1 MALAVVTV
9 LAPAALIGWLILGG
23 SDGSP
28 SSSDATA
35 SGSGSG
41 SSSTPGPTSDPVTTA
56 PASPG
61 EPNPLDPAASIPAL
75 QPVPLQNT
83 VSYENG
89 VTLSIDSVASF
100 DAVGQ
105 GVGQVNGPA
114 LRITITITNGTA
126 EELNLDTVA
135 VNLATG
141 PDLTPASPVS
151 DPSATPFTG
160 TVASGGSAAGGYSF
174 TVPTDS
180 RDSVTVTV
188 NYTSGAV
195 AAIFTGAVS

>member
-1 MALAVVTV
+1 MTLLV
-9 LAPAALIGWLILGG
+9 PAALIVWLILGG

-28 SSSDATA
+28 SSSDAAA
-35 SGSGSG
+35 SGSTSD
-41 SSSTPGPTSDPVTTA
+41 SSSSQGPSSDPVTTA
-56 PASPG
+56 PTSPG

-75 QPVPLQNT
+75 QPVPLQDT

-105 GVGQVNGPA
+105 GVGEVSGPA
-114 LRITITITNGTA
+114 LRVTITITNGTA

-141 PDLTPASPVS
+141 PDLTPAPPVS
-151 DPSATPFTG
+151 DPSSTPFTG
-160 TVASGGSAAGGYSF
+160 TVASGGSAVGMYSF

-180 RDSVTVTV
+180 RDSITVTV

-195 AAIFTGAVS
+195 AAIFTGSVS